1 MEVILLRFHGIGE
14 VTVALDPAENPS
26 TVSKLSNALPF
37 RSVASRWGDEVYFE
51 TPVKHAEE
59 KGRVEM
65 EVGAVAYWPRG
76 KAMCIFFG
84 PTPVSQGDRPKAYSP
99 VNFVGTV
106 EAGLDLLSKI
116 EDGCQVTV
124 SRGR

>member
-59 KGRVEM
+59 KGRV
-65 EVGAVAYWPRG
+65 
-76 KAMCIFFG
+76 
-84 PTPVSQGDRPKAYSP
+84 
-99 VNFVGTV
+99 
-106 EAGLDLLSKI
+106 
-116 EDGCQVTV
+116 
-124 SRGR
+124 